1 MRSNTN
7 LEACATP
14 VFARHYPAAN
24 TAAVITIAADAEQ
37 FWVLDWLMWSYSEVP
52 TAGRLT
58 VAIGGTT
65 YIDLDITA
73 AGPGPLRFEPPLYN
87 PSFAK
92 GETMVITLAAGGGT
106 CTGKLS
112 ARYR

>member
-1 MRSNTN
+1 MRSN
-7 LEACATP
+7 LECLATP

-24 TAAVITIAADAEQ
+24 TAAVITIAASSEQ
-37 FWVLDWLMWSYSEVP
+37 YWALDWAMWSYSEEP

-65 YIDLDITA
+65 YLDIDITS
-73 AGPGPLRFEPPLYN
+73 AGPGPLRFDPPVYN
-87 PSFAK
+87 PAFTK
-92 GETMVITLAAGGGT
+92 GEAMVITLAAGGGT
-106 CTGKLS
+106 CVGKLS